1 LRHSTRTI
9 AATLLLV
16 GLQAAPALAVVAA
29 GGLNQQ
35 EESAKAKKAAPAK
48 SAAPR
53 LSAPA
58 PKPTPATPRLNVKE
72 HKLKNGL
79 RILMLED
86 HKAPVV
92 TVQVWY
98 QVGSK
103 DERPGIT
110 GVSHLLEHMMFQ
122 GAKKYGTGQF
132 DRTLTRLGGQNNAF
146 TTEDLTAYHELL
158 SSDHMETAFDLEAD
172 RMMGALIPPEKLKSE
187 VNVVKEERR
196 WRTENS
202 PIGAVWETLGATAFM
217 ASAYHWPVVGW
228 MSDLEQMTHQQ
239 VVDYYRAYYR
249 PDNALLVVVG
259 DFKAVDAV
267 ALAEKHFG
275 GLPAAGGFV
284 RNTTTEPPQEGE
296 RRAELVKQIE
306 TPVVMAGYHV
316 PKAGHPDLYA
326 LDLLD
331 TILSSGQSSR
341 LYQELVYKGR
351 VAQQVGSG
359 LSENKEAGLFYLYAL
374 PMPGKTTQDLEKAL
388 YAQID
393 RLKSQPVTDQELQKA
408 LNVAESSFIFGQE
421 AVESLAESIGTRA
434 SLTRVED
441 LNEYLPRLRA
451 VTKQDIMRVASTY
464 LVQTNRTVVTMRPGE
479 EKK

>member
-1 LRHSTRTI
+1 LRTI
-9 AATLLLV
+9 IRSGLALGLAMA
-16 GLQAAPALAVVAA
+16 LQAAPLPV
-29 GGLNQQ
+29 L
-35 EESAKAKKAAPAK
+35 AAPA
-48 SAAPR
+48 AQAPVVKLDVHEHR
-53 LSAPA
+53 LA
-58 PKPTPATPRLNVKE
+58 
-72 HKLKNGL
+72 NGL
-79 RILMLED
+79 RVLTLED

-146 TTEDLTAYHELL
+146 TTEDLTAYHEVLASEHL
-158 SSDHMETAFDLEAD
+158 ETAFDLESD
-172 RMMGALIPPEKLKSE
+172 RMMGALIPAEKLKSE

-202 PIGAVWETLGATAFM
+202 PVGAAWETLGATAFM

-249 PDNALLVVVG
+249 PDNAILIVVG
-259 DFKAVDAV
+259 DVEREQV
-267 ALAEKHFG
+267 NRLAERYFG
-275 GLPAAGGFV
+275 HLPAAGSFV
-284 RNTTTEPPQEGE
+284 RNTTQEPPQEGE
-296 RRAELVKQIE
+296 RRAEIVRQVE
-306 TPVVMAGYHV
+306 TPVVMAGYHI
-316 PKAGHPDLYA
+316 PAAGHPDLYA
-326 LDLLD
+326 LDVLD

-359 LSENKEAGLFYLYAL
+359 FSENKEAGLFYLYGL
-374 PMPGKTTQDLEKAL
+374 PMPGKTTRELEAAM
-388 YAQID
+388 YAQIEA
-393 RLKSQPVTDQELQKA
+393 LKTQPVTDRELQKA
-408 LNVAESSFIFGQE
+408 LNVAESTFIFGQE
-421 AVESLAESIGTRA
+421 SAEDRAEAIGTRA
-434 SLTRVED
+434 SLTKVED

-451 VTKQDIMRVASTY
+451 VTKADLMRVARTY
-464 LVQTNRTVVTMRPGE
+464 LVDTNRSVVTLRAPE
-479 EKK
+479 EKKQ